1 MIHLKTGIIKEGTA
15 NWSAVLSLSLSVI
28 GLITAE
34 LLPIS
39 LLTPIASSL
48 DVSESASGQAV
59 SATAI
64 VAMVASLF
72 IASVT
77 RRMDRRRVMLALS
90 LLFVASNVIA
100 GMADSYATLI
110 VGRVILGISLGGFWS
125 MCAAVTMRLVPESKV
140 PQALGI
146 IFGGASLA
154 MALVAPL
161 GTWLGGIFGWRDI
174 FFATA
179 AAGCIALFWQFTVL
193 PAMAPASQSKLS
205 TLFNLLA
212 RSDVCTGMLA
222 MMLVFGGHFI
232 FFTYLRSF
240 LESGAGLNVNSIS
253 LVLLGFG
260 VANVIGNS
268 LSGKL
273 INRSLMMALALPPLV
288 MALLAGALYFVM
300 HQSLAVSALVALWG
314 FALGAVPVAWT
325 TWLTRAVPDETESGG
340 GLQVA
345 AIQLAIT
352 AGAAGGGALYSVEGS
367 SGLLHGS
374 GITLVLAAV
383 LVFSRMRSKAQA

>member
-1 MIHLKTGIIKEGTA
+1 MNTGITESKP
-15 NWSAVLSLSLSVI
+15 NWGAVLSLSLSVI

-39 LLTPIASSL
+39 LLTPVASSL
-48 DVSESASGQAV
+48 SVSESAAGQAV

-77 RRMDRRRVMLALS
+77 RSMNRRSIMLALS
-90 LLFVASNVIA
+90 LLFVASNLIA
-100 GMADSYATLI
+100 GMAESYAMLI
-110 VGRVILGISLGGFWS
+110 AGRILLGISLGGFWS
-125 MCAAVTMRLVPESKV
+125 MCAAVTMRLVPGDKV

-154 MALVAPL
+154 MAFVAPL
-161 GTWLGGIFGWRDI
+161 GTWLGGLFGWRDI
-174 FFATA
+174 FLATA
-179 AAGCIALFWQFTVL
+179 GAGCVALAWQFIAL
-193 PAMAPASQSKLS
+193 PSMAPASQSKLS
-205 TLFNLLA
+205 TLFSLLA
-212 RSDVCTGMLA
+212 RADICIGMLA
-222 MMLVFGGHFI
+222 MMLVFGGHFV

-240 LESGAGLNVNSIS
+240 LESGAGFDLNGIS
-253 LVLLGFG
+253 LALLGFG
-260 VANVIGNS
+260 VANAIGNS

-273 INRSLMMALALPPLV
+273 INRSLLLALALPPLFL
-288 MALLAGALYFVM
+288 ALLAGALYFAM

-314 FALGAVPVAWT
+314 FVLGAVPVAWT

-352 AGAAGGGALYSVEGS
+352 AGAAGGGALYNIEGS
-367 SGLLHGS
+367 EGILHGS
-374 GITLVLAAV
+374 GVVLVLAAV
-383 LVFSRMRSKAQA
+383 LIFLRMKPKAQA